1 MATTKSS
8 ARIAYGLVWSINYK
22 DEEWDIIGGL
32 SLQNFDG
39 NHFGYVTYAA
49 NDIVRQ
55 KYLSDGDYR
64 YYDSDAH
71 KLDGNVYVKAAYHI
85 SEQWDVFADIQ
96 YRHVGYKTD
105 GINDK
110 FYDDGS
116 VYYNQ
121 RLDIDE
127 KYPDT
132 EVVIRANK
140 LDSDVERLVAMMRM
154 VNMQIGVR
162 KNDETYLLDVEK
174 ILYIEAVERKTFVY
188 TSDETYESD
197 LKLYEIEQE
206 LLERDFFRIS
216 KQSIVNI
223 RMIKSL
229 KSDINRKIRITLRN
243 DEQIVVSRM
252 YSDELRRKLG
262 LK

>member
-1 MATTKSS
+1 MK
-8 ARIAYGLVWSINYK
+8 IEI
-22 DEEWDIIGGL
+22 
-32 SLQNFDG
+32 
-39 NHFGYVTYAA
+39 
-49 NDIVRQ
+49 
-55 KYLSDGDYR
+55 
-64 YYDSDAH
+64 
-71 KLDGNVYVKAAYHI
+71 
-85 SEQWDVFADIQ
+85 
-96 YRHVGYKTD
+96 
-105 GINDK
+105 
-110 FYDDGS
+110 
-116 VYYNQ
+116 
-121 RLDIDE
+121 DIDE

-229 KSDINRKIRITLRN
+229 KSDINRKIRITLKN

>member
-1 MATTKSS
+1 MK
-8 ARIAYGLVWSINYK
+8 IEI
-22 DEEWDIIGGL
+22 
-32 SLQNFDG
+32 
-39 NHFGYVTYAA
+39 
-49 NDIVRQ
+49 
-55 KYLSDGDYR
+55 
-64 YYDSDAH
+64 
-71 KLDGNVYVKAAYHI
+71 
-85 SEQWDVFADIQ
+85 
-96 YRHVGYKTD
+96 
-105 GINDK
+105 
-110 FYDDGS
+110 
-116 VYYNQ
+116 
-121 RLDIDE
+121 DIDE

-252 YSDELRRKLG
+252 YSGELRRKLG

>member
-1 MATTKSS
+1 MK
-8 ARIAYGLVWSINYK
+8 IEI
-22 DEEWDIIGGL
+22 DI
-32 SLQNFDG
+32 
-39 NHFGYVTYAA
+39 Y
-49 NDIVRQ
+49 
-55 KYLSDGDYR
+55 
-64 YYDSDAH
+64 
-71 KLDGNVYVKAAYHI
+71 
-85 SEQWDVFADIQ
+85 
-96 YRHVGYKTD
+96 
-105 GINDK
+105 
-110 FYDDGS
+110 
-116 VYYNQ
+116 
-121 RLDIDE
+121 E

-197 LKLYEIEQE
+197 LKLSEIEQE

>member
-1 MATTKSS
+1 MK
-8 ARIAYGLVWSINYK
+8 IEI
-22 DEEWDIIGGL
+22 
-32 SLQNFDG
+32 
-39 NHFGYVTYAA
+39 
-49 NDIVRQ
+49 
-55 KYLSDGDYR
+55 
-64 YYDSDAH
+64 
-71 KLDGNVYVKAAYHI
+71 
-85 SEQWDVFADIQ
+85 
-96 YRHVGYKTD
+96 
-105 GINDK
+105 
-110 FYDDGS
+110 
-116 VYYNQ
+116 
-121 RLDIDE
+121 DIDE

-229 KSDINRKIRITLRN
+229 KSDINRKIRITLKN
-243 DEQIVVSRM
+243 DEQIIVSRL